1 MHNTIAERLQTAYRA
16 LAEIQLENGATA
28 QLIAVSKTKPVNDI
42 AAAYQAGQR
51 LFGENYVQEL
61 ATKAQA
67 LAALPGLQWHFIGP
81 LQSNKTR
88 DVALYAD
95 VVHSLDRLKIA
106 ERLSAQRPDHKAP
119 LQVFL
124 QVNISREDSKS
135 GILPEDVLPLARQVA
150 ALPKLILAGLMAIPA
165 PAVDGDNRQAFA
177 AMQQLSILLQRE
189 FPQAN
194 QLSMGM
200 SDDWRQAVL
209 FGATMIRL
217 GTAIFGARGD
227 TAQSGTSTLK
237 NDASA

>member
-16 LAEIQLENGATA
+16 LAEIQPPNGATV

-42 AAAYQAGQR
+42 EQAYLAGQR

-61 ATKAQA
+61 AAKAQA
-67 LAALPGLQWHFIGP
+67 LTTLPGLQWHFIGP

-95 VVHSLDRLKIA
+95 VVHSVDRLKIA
-106 ERLSAQRPDHKAP
+106 ERLSAQRPAGKAP
-119 LQVFL
+119 LRVLL
-124 QVNISREDSKS
+124 QVNISLEASKS
-135 GILPEDVLPLARQVA
+135 GVLPKDLMSLARQVA
-150 ALPKLILAGLMAIPA
+150 ALPHIELAGLMAIPA
-165 PAVDGDNRQAFA
+165 PAIDGDNQQAFA
-177 AMQQLSILLQRE
+177 AMQQLSTSLQTE

-200 SDDWRQAVL
+200 SDDWQQAVL

-217 GTAIFGARGD
+217 GTAIFGSR
-227 TAQSGTSTLK
+227 TATAATGATT
-237 NDASA
+237 NDISA

>member
-16 LAEIQLENGATA
+16 LAEIQAQHRATA
-28 QLIAVSKTKPVNDI
+28 QIIAVSKTKPVNDI
-42 AAAYQAGQR
+42 EEAYQAGQR

-61 ATKAQA
+61 ASKAQA
-67 LAALPGLQWHFIGP
+67 LASLPELKWHFIGP

-95 VVHSLDRLKIA
+95 VVHSVDRYKIA
-106 ERLSAQRPDHKAP
+106 ERLSAQRPADSAP
-119 LQVFL
+119 LQVLL

-135 GILPEDVLPLARQVA
+135 GIFPEQVLALARQVA
-150 ALPKLILAGLMAIPA
+150 VLPKLQLVGLMAIPA
-165 PAVDGDNRQAFA
+165 PAVDGDNQQAFA
-177 AMQQLSILLQRE
+177 AMQQLSKALQSE

-200 SDDWRQAVL
+200 SDDWQQAVL

-217 GTAIFGARGD
+217 GTAIFGARNHTAKTGTTTLNND
-227 TAQSGTSTLK
+227 T
-237 NDASA
+237 SA